1 MNLDKKIVPILSFLP
16 IIDMNRQIPRAFYI
30 NAQLEKIKNVDLD
43 EVNIVEFEEYL
54 TDLEE
59 DRENRPFL
67 DKIYYRIA
75 EFHRMNGGEFKSELY
90 YNKSVRVKSVRS
102 ISNLTQL

>member
-1 MNLDKKIVPILSFLP
+1 MENGNQIEFL
-16 IIDMNRQIPRAFYI
+16 
-30 NAQLEKIKNVDLD
+30 
-43 EVNIVEFEEYL
+43 EYL

-75 EFHRMNGGEFKSELY
+75 EFHRANQRDSMAVDIIINHFAP
-90 YNKSVRVKSVRS
+90 
-102 ISNLTQL
+102 I